1 LLAHPPAP
9 DDDVILTT
17 KVMLARAHLD
27 HNPSNNRSAAISKP
41 IVNAVTCYMTAKS
54 IAAGNEL
61 PFERKMLWAIYF
73 SGAFQFN
80 LGGL

>member
-1 LLAHPPAP
+1 
-9 DDDVILTT
+9 
-17 KVMLARAHLD
+17 
-27 HNPSNNRSAAISKP
+27 
-41 IVNAVTCYMTAKS
+41 MTAKS

-80 LGGL
+80 LGGLSPSAR